1 MIPSPR
7 EILWNQGCCC
17 CCCCLNNSKKRPNFF
32 NGKNGTFEV
41 IETENLHRLWP
52 WLQPRVKPKE
62 SEGCL
67 KTDLEKRQEYTKFIF
82 ICIYQTDCR
91 ENQLAV
97 SHLLFGF
104 SNLNDVPQVDA

>member
-7 EILWNQGCCC
+7 EILWNQG

-52 WLQPRVKPKE
+52 WFQPRVKPKE

-67 KTDLEKRQEYTKFIF
+67 KTDLETKQEYTKVIF
-82 ICIYQTDCR
+82 YLIFVVIKNRLHRKPMMIILCVGC
-91 ENQLAV
+91 
-97 SHLLFGF
+97 F
-104 SNLNDVPQVDA
+104 